1 MDITIAYQRAIQK
14 YQHKY
19 VALYHA
25 LREGILNGSLAS
37 GTRLPSTRDLA
48 TMYGLS
54 RGSVSEAYDML
65 LAEGYIQSAVGKGT
79 FVIEQSLLSNTDSD
93 IPIQADHVSNTTAPL
108 PPLSLWGQRIVQ
120 IEQEIIDTRTYTP
133 DSTYDEH
140 HLVKSL
146 HHQMD
151 STDAPPDMISFQ
163 SGEIILEGSS
173 QISWKSALSAA
184 GKDVQKSALDTNKAT
199 VQGDLWLREAICHH
213 VGRTRGITATP
224 EQVVLCSGSMEVIAL
239 LCQLL
244 INEQDTVILENP
256 CYSGIRRAIT
266 ACGGKIEPAPLDQ
279 HGIIPEDWHAQL
291 LVVTPGRQFPTG
303 SILPLARRQHIL
315 QWARSRGAWIIEDD
329 YDSEFRWSGRPIEPL
344 KALDDTN
351 CVIYVGSFSRSM
363 FSSLR
368 LGYAILPTVLAQAL
382 TAAKRIYDPLPPARL
397 EQRALARFMIRGD
410 YVRHLRRMNRL
421 YRSRYDVFQQAI
433 HEYNL
438 DELFHWQQTD
448 CGLHAYATWKHQPAM
463 YNQWMQ
469 SAYRHGV
476 VWRDAA
482 TYQIV
487 PTVPSACFIFAYLP
501 ESHIIEGVRRLRES
515 WDRMQYND

>member
-1 MDITIAYQRAIQK
+1 MDITIAYQRAIQQ
-14 YQHKY
+14 YPHKY

-65 LAEGYIQSAVGKGT
+65 LAEGYIESAVGKGT
-79 FVIEQSLLSNTDSD
+79 FVIEQSLLSHSTKGVQN
-93 IPIQADHVSNTTAPL
+93 QAHNISNTPAPL
-108 PPLSLWGQRIVQ
+108 PPLSVWGQRVIQ
-120 IEQEIIDTRTYTP
+120 IEQEIKDSQTYIP
-133 DSTYDEH
+133 DSAYSEEH
-140 HLVKSL
+140 PAKSQ
-146 HHQMD
+146 HQQM
-151 STDAPPDMISFQ
+151 SATDVSSEMISFR
-163 SGEIILEGSS
+163 SGEITLEGNS
-173 QISWKSALSAA
+173 QTSWKSALSAA
-184 GKDVQKSALDTNKAT
+184 GKDVQKSALDSNIAT
-199 VQGDLWLREAICHH
+199 VQGDPWLREAICNH

-266 ACGGKIEPAPLDQ
+266 ACGGQIEPAPLDQ
-279 HGIIPEDWHAQL
+279 HGIIPEDWNAQL
-291 LVVTPGRQFPTG
+291 LFVTPGRQFPTG

-344 KALDDTN
+344 KALDDTD
-351 CVIYVGSFSRSM
+351 CVIYVGSFSKSM

-410 YVRHLRRMNRL
+410 YVRHLRRMNRI
-421 YRSRYDVFQQAI
+421 YRSRYDVFQQAV
-433 HEYNL
+433 HDYNL

-448 CGLHAYATWKHQPAM
+448 CGLHAYATWKHEPSK
-463 YNQWMQ
+463 YSDWMNN
-469 SAYRHGV
+469 ARHHGV

-501 ESHIIEGVRRLRES
+501 ESQIIEGIRRLRES
-515 WDRMQYND
+515 WDRMQ